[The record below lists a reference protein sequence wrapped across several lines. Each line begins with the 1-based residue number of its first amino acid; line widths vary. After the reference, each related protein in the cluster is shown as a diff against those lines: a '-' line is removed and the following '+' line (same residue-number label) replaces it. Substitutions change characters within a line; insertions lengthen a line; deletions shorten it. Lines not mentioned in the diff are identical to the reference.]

1 MCIALKQLGYVDTY
15 HMKSVFE
22 NPMDCQMWI
31 EAFEAKYLGKGK
43 PFEREDWDQLLG
55 HCQVKSLCYKDSQH
69 KEPTNYP
76 SHQPT
81 LQNPHP
87 RLYNKPPLPPRHH
100 PFRTTKLTAPFFTP
114 RRPSATSPQPPSCPS

>member
-81 LQNPHP
+81 RQNPHP
-87 RLYNKPPLPPRHH
+87 RLYNNPPLH
-100 PFRTTKLTAPFFTP
+100 PATIL
-114 RRPSATSPQPPSCPS
+114 SAQQN